1 MNEIDD
7 LLERIETPLV
17 DVGDDVARG
26 DRALRRRRG
35 WQVGGTAVSAAA
47 VVALVAA
54 LQGGNGSPGASAP
67 GFADRSTV
75 TTHES
80 TKPQAQKT
88 HDPRVGPPPARIQ
101 RLKDRTRAQLYAPG
115 TDATLVTYHH
125 VLAEHLDP
133 TGTKLRLAENEQGGG
148 GSFGTKL
155 DWNHGGMLEIVV
167 GTRWSDAMGF
177 YLLENAGMQPT
188 TYDGDEARVSTIGD
202 DLAVSVKH
210 DDGTVV
216 TLIASASFGNNG
228 TSTPSLGLTQH
239 QLLGAAAD
247 PRIQLPPYLR

>member
-75 TTHES
+75 TAHAS
-80 TKPQAQKT
+80 TTPQAEKT
-88 HDPRVGPPPARIQ
+88 HHPRVGPPPARIQ

-188 TYDGDEARVSTIGD
+188 TYDGDEARVSTVGD
-202 DLAVSVKH
+202 DVVVSVKH

-247 PRIQLPPYLR
+247 PRLQLPPSLR